1 MTEFNRAK
9 STGRTIDSLRQRL
22 VKGIQS
28 PDLNLPLMTFDVSGA
43 KRNLN
48 QLTNTLNFGESFV
61 GIRRKIE
68 QEKTATTPMR
78 FK

>member
-48 QLTNTLNFGESFV
+48 
-61 GIRRKIE
+61 
-68 QEKTATTPMR
+68 
-78 FK
+78 